1 MVYIKEAHPV
11 DGRVAAYNEKAGI
24 RIKQPTSFAARE
36 EVAQTCSTKLS
47 LKFPVLVDAIDNQT
61 SLDYAAHPDRLYVVD
76 KDGRIAYKGKP
87 GPRGFVVAELT
98 QALDKLLAI
107 TPE

>member
-24 RIKQPTSFAARE
+24 RIKQPTTFEARE
-36 EVAQTCSTKLS
+36 EVAQTCSAKLS
-47 LKFPVLVDAIDNQT
+47 LKFPVIVDTIDNKTNQ
-61 SLDYAAHPDRLYVVD
+61 DYAAQPDRLYIVD
-76 KDGRIAYKGKP
+76 SRGKIAYKGKP
-87 GPRGFVVAELT
+87 GPRGFDVTEMT
-98 QALDKLLAI
+98 QALDRLLAN